1 MVGHMN
7 ATRDPTASCH
17 WYNVIFAFCKA
28 LTVSA
33 TSRRAP
39 RWWSEETASLPL
51 EVLVQRLGL
60 WDSLNNVTLYPSYW
74 RTAHDRGCPN
84 TWTVSQLDRISFFK
98 LVPSMLYIQWVA

>member
-1 MVGHMN
+1 MVVRGN
-7 ATRDPTASCH
+7 CLTAAGSPG
-17 WYNVIFAFCKA
+17 
-28 LTVSA
+28 T
-33 TSRRAP
+33 
-39 RWWSEETASLPL
+39 
-51 EVLVQRLGL
+51 RLGL